1 MENVKGIK
9 ISGLFEQ
16 ETQKKFPCE
25 YFFKVLNSSE
35 ELKEMIN
42 SFDAT
47 DEIEVYCVDIK
58 CLRNKEGVRSYVDSF
73 KPIKQ
78 KNGIFFFV
86 LKNQEKI
93 LYIGSSE
100 NFYLTS
106 GGPGVVA
113 QLINGDNNTIIDYLT
128 RNFPDL
134 SINDCSILF
143 LRLPAKCDIEE
154 FKNKFKTLLKPLI
167 ND

>member
-1 MENVKGIK
+1 MENVKEIK
-9 ISGLFEQ
+9 ISELFEQ

-47 DEIEVYCVDIK
+47 DEIKVYCIDINSIPI
-58 CLRNKEGVRSYVDSF
+58 LEGNRRYVDCF
-73 KPIKQ
+73 APIKQ
-78 KNGIFFFV
+78 KSGIFFFV
-86 LKNQEKI
+86 LKAQEKI

-100 NFYLTS
+100 SFYSTS
-106 GGPGVVA
+106 GGPGVIA
-113 QLINGDNNTIIDYLT
+113 QLINGDNNAIIDYLT
-128 RNFPDL
+128 RNFSDL

-143 LRLPAKCDIEE
+143 LCLPAKCNIEE
-154 FKNKFKTLLKPLI
+154 FKNKLKTLLKPLI